1 MLGWIRRRL
10 LWIIVL
16 PLLAV
21 GLYALAGFWW
31 LPRFAR
37 AEATDYVR
45 EELGKTLSLGD
56 LRFNPFTFRAEA
68 TALAIR
74 EPAAAPGDKPLVALR
89 RLVVDFQASSLW
101 SGAYTFRD
109 VTLDGPYVQAVVR
122 PDGSLNLA
130 DLVPPK
136 QDDSPPPDVRV
147 ERLAVAD
154 GAVDFADHSRRLQ
167 PSKRLAPIRFELR
180 DFRTASGNG
189 QGGGFHFAASGDQ
202 GERFDWRGQLSLR
215 PFASSGDLSAA
226 NLEVDTAYAFLS
238 EALPFELHGGR
249 FDVAG
254 RYRFAAGTAT
264 GTLLEATLSR
274 AQASGVGMRARG
286 DARDTA
292 TLGRV
297 ALEGARFSLDKREIA
312 ASALRVDGLRTAL
325 TREANGALSLQR
337 LFSDGSVPDKSVA
350 DNSAPAASTNAAP
363 SSASSPASGPDWRF
377 NLGEIAVEGAEV
389 EVQDRAVRPASR
401 FRLQGLSAS
410 ARDISLDMARPV
422 PLRAAATVNGR
433 TRLALEGEV
442 VPATAAVQLK
452 LDLADLPLRDVQ
464 AYLPDF
470 PALELR
476 SGTLSANGELTLP
489 GGSGAALDF
498 TGAGRVDG
506 FSLLERAGRRQV
518 VAWDRVEV
526 DGLRYAQAQER
537 LQIAR
542 VLMRRPFA
550 IVAIEPDRSV
560 NLSRLF
566 ARPAPA
572 AAPASAS
579 GPGMAIRVDDLQIE
593 NGTMAFADTSMDPG
607 FRADIAALRG
617 HIRGL
622 STAASAQARVDLQ
635 GQVVNRFSPV
645 EINGTLNPFAY
656 DERTDLKMSFRNI
669 DLPIFNPYSGRFAGY
684 AIAKGK
690 LSTELHYRIDHR
702 KLEAAHHVVLDQLE
716 WGEAT
721 DSKEKVSL
729 PIRLATSL
737 LKNRQGVIDLDLPV
751 NGSLD
756 DPTFR
761 MWPIVWQILKNIL
774 VKAVTAPFDFIGSLF
789 KGAEQARYVDFAAG
803 SSELGEPARTSLSAL
818 AKALAERPAL
828 RLDIPAGTA
837 LEGEADAIAAQRLDA
852 AMLASRK
859 DGAVAVETLEAREQA
874 DLLAALYRQQLGHKP
889 DIPETAEEGG
899 GEDQDRKA
907 RKAARQAADVAWLR
921 QALLPRYRP
930 GADEL
935 AALGRSRANAVQE
948 ALLAGGEVDPT
959 RVFIDAAKGPAAHEG
974 GARLELGLE

>member
-10 LWIIVL
+10 LWVIAL

-37 AEATDYVR
+37 AQATEYVR
-45 EELGKTLSLGD
+45 DELGKSLRLGE

-68 TALAIR
+68 TALAID
-74 EPAAAPGDKPLVALR
+74 EPSPQAGQKPLVGLR
-89 RLVVDFQASSLW
+89 RLVVDFQISSLW
-101 SGAYTFRD
+101 QGAWTFRD
-109 VTLDGPYVQAVVR
+109 VTLGGPYVRAVVR

-130 DLVPPK
+130 DLVPRK
-136 QDDSPPPDVRV
+136 QDDGPTPDVLI
-147 ERLAVAD
+147 EHLAVTD
-154 GAVDFADHSRRLQ
+154 GVVDFADHSRRLQ

-202 GERFDWRGQLSLR
+202 GERFDWRGRLSLR

-254 RYRFAAGTAT
+254 QYRFAAGTAT

-274 AQASGVGMRARG
+274 AQASGVGVRVR
-286 DARDTA
+286 DEARDTA

-297 ALEGARFSLDKREIA
+297 ALEGARVSLGKREIA
-312 ASALRVDGLRTAL
+312 ATALRVDGLRTAL
-325 TREANGALSLQR
+325 TREADGTLSLQR
-337 LFSDGSVPDKSVA
+337 LFPATS
-350 DNSAPAASTNAAP
+350 PAAAAP
-363 SSASSPASGPDWRF
+363 PASPPVSGPAWRF
-377 NLGEIAVEGAEV
+377 SLGEVAVEDAEV
-389 EVQDRAVRPASR
+389 EVNDRAVRPAGR
-401 FRLQGLSAS
+401 FHLQGLSAN
-410 ARDISLDMARPV
+410 ARGVSLDMAQPV
-422 PLRAAATVNGR
+422 PLRAAATVNGK
-433 TRLALEGEV
+433 TRLALVGDV
-442 VPATAAVQLK
+442 VPATAAVRLQLE
-452 LDLADLPLRDVQ
+452 LAGLPLRDVQ
-464 AYLPDF
+464 AYLPHF

-489 GGSGAALDF
+489 GGPAAALDF
-498 TGAGRVDG
+498 AGAGRIDG
-506 FSLLERAGRRQV
+506 FSLLERAGKRQV
-518 VAWDRVEV
+518 MAWDRVEIG
-526 DGLRYAQAQER
+526 GLRYAQAQDR

-542 VLMRRPFA
+542 VLMRKPFA
-550 IVAIEPDRSV
+550 IVAIEPDRTI

-566 ARPAPA
+566 ASATPA
-572 AAPASAS
+572 AAPAPAS

-593 NGTMAFADTSMDPG
+593 NGTMTFADTSMDPG

-617 HIRGL
+617 HVRGL

-645 EINGTLNPFAY
+645 EITGTLNPFAY
-656 DERTDLKMSFRNI
+656 DERTDLKLSFRNI

-690 LSTELHYRIDHR
+690 LSTELHYQIDHR
-702 KLEAAHHVVLDQLE
+702 KLEATHHVVLDQLE

-756 DPTFR
+756 DPAFR
-761 MWPIVWQILKNIL
+761 VWPIVWQILKNVL
-774 VKAVTAPFDFIGSLF
+774 VKAVTAPFDLIGSLF

-803 SSELGEPARTSLSAL
+803 SSELGEPARSSLSAL

-837 LEGEADAIAAQRLDA
+837 LDGEADAIARQRLDA
-852 AMLASRK
+852 ALLASRK
-859 DGAVAVETLEAREQA
+859 DGPVAIETLEDKEQV
-874 DLLAALYRQQLGHKP
+874 DLLEALYRQQLGRKP
-889 DIPETAEEGG
+889 DIPEAMEEAGQ
-899 GEDQDRKA
+899 EAQDRKA
-907 RKAARQAADVAWLR
+907 RKAARQSADVAWLR

>member
-10 LWIIVL
+10 LWVIVL
-16 PLLAV
+16 PLLVV

-45 EELGKTLSLGD
+45 EELGKSLSLGD

-68 TALAIR
+68 TALAIQ
-74 EPAAAPGDKPLVALR
+74 EPAATAGQKPLVALR
-89 RLVVDFQASSLW
+89 RAVIDFQVSSLW
-101 SGAYTFRD
+101 KGAWTFRE
-109 VTLDGPYVQAVVR
+109 VTLDGPYAQALVR
-122 PDGSLNLA
+122 ADGSLNLA
-130 DLVPPK
+130 DLVPPSK
-136 QDDSPPPDVRV
+136 DDGPPPDVLIAHLV
-147 ERLAVAD
+147 VAD
-154 GAVDFADHSRRLQ
+154 GAIDFVDHSRRLQ

-180 DFRTASGNG
+180 DFRTAQGNG
-189 QGGGFHFAASGDQ
+189 KGGGFHLAATGDQ

-215 PFASSGDLSAA
+215 PFASDGELGAA
-226 NLEVDTAYAFLS
+226 NLQIDTAYAFLS

-254 RYRFAAGTAT
+254 RYRFAAGTST

-274 AQASGVGMRARG
+274 AQASGVGVRVRG
-286 DARDTA
+286 QTGNAA
-292 TLGRV
+292 TLGEI
-297 ALEGARFSLDKREIA
+297 ALAGARFSLGKREVA
-312 ASALRVDGLRTAL
+312 ADRLRVGGLRTAL
-325 TREANGALSLQR
+325 TREANGAISLMR
-337 LFSDGSVPDKSVA
+337 LFPSTPEA
-350 DNSAPAASTNAAP
+350 ASAPAATTP
-363 SSASSPASGPDWRF
+363 GPAWRF
-377 NLGEIAVEGAEV
+377 NLGEVALEDAEV
-389 EVQDRAVRPASR
+389 DVQDRAVRPVSR
-401 FRLQGLSAS
+401 FHLQALTAS
-410 ARDISLDMARPV
+410 TRGVSLDLDK
-422 PLRAAATVNGR
+422 PLPIAASATVNGK
-433 TRLALEGEV
+433 TRLAVQGEV
-442 VPATAAVQLK
+442 VPATVAGRLQ
-452 LDLADLPLRDVQ
+452 LDLTGLPLRDVL

-476 SGTLSANGELTLP
+476 SGTLGANGELTLP
-489 GGSGAALDF
+489 GDGKRGAALAF
-498 TGAGRVDG
+498 NGEGRIDG
-506 FSLLERAGRRQV
+506 FSLLERASKRQV
-518 VAWDRVEV
+518 VAWERMDIG
-526 DGLRYAQAQER
+526 GLRYAQAPDR

-542 VLMRRPFA
+542 VFMRKPFA
-550 IVAIEPDRSV
+550 IVAVEPDRTV

-566 ARPAPA
+566 ASAAPA
-572 AAPASAS
+572 ATSAPASSS
-579 GPGMAIRVDDLQIE
+579 GAAMAVKLDDLQLE
-593 NGTMAFADTSMDPG
+593 NGIMAFADASMDPG

-622 STAASAQARVDLQ
+622 STAPSAQARVDLH
-635 GQVVNRFSPV
+635 GQVVNRYSPV
-645 EINGTLNPFAY
+645 EISGTLNPFAY

-690 LSTELHYRIDHR
+690 LSTELHYQIDHR
-702 KLEAAHHVVLDQLE
+702 KLQAAHHVVLDQLE

-721 DSKEKVSL
+721 DSQEKVSL

-756 DPTFR
+756 DPSFR
-761 MWPIVWQILKNIL
+761 VWPIVWQILKNIL

-803 SSELGEPARTSLSAL
+803 SSELGEPARTSLGAL
-818 AKALAERPAL
+818 AKALVERPAL

-837 LEGEADAIAAQRLDA
+837 LEGEAEAIAGQRLDA
-852 AMLASRK
+852 AMLGGRK
-859 DGAVAVETLEAREQA
+859 GEPVAVAALEAGEQR
-874 DLLAALYRQQLGHKP
+874 DLLEALYRQQLGHKP
-889 DIPETAEEGG
+889 DIPEAAEEAGR
-899 GEDQDRKA
+899 EADQEELDRKA
-907 RKAARQAADVAWLR
+907 RKAARQTAEVAWLR

-930 GADEL
+930 GDDEL
-935 AALGRSRANAVQE
+935 AALGRARANAVQD

-959 RVFIDAAKGPAAHEG
+959 RVFIDGAKGPAAHEG

>member
-10 LWIIVL
+10 LWVIVL
-16 PLLAV
+16 PLLAL

-37 AEATDYVR
+37 AEATGYVR
-45 EELGKTLSLGD
+45 EELGKSLRLGE

-68 TALAIR
+68 TALAID
-74 EPAAAPGDKPLVALR
+74 EPSSGAGQKPLVGLR
-89 RLVVDFQASSLW
+89 RLVVDFQISSLW
-101 SGAYTFRD
+101 QGTWTFRD
-109 VTLDGPYVQAVVR
+109 VTLEGPYVQAVVR

-130 DLVPPK
+130 DLVPRK
-136 QDDSPPPDVRV
+136 QDDGPPPDVLI
-147 ERLAVAD
+147 EHLTVAD

-180 DFRTASGNG
+180 DFRTATGNG

-215 PFASSGDLSAA
+215 PFASSGDLTAA

-254 RYRFAAGTAT
+254 QYRFAAGTSA

-274 AQASGVGMRARG
+274 AQATGVGVRVRDEAQ
-286 DARDTA
+286 DTA
-292 TLGRV
+292 TLGQV
-297 ALEGARFSLDKREIA
+297 ALEGARFSLGKREIA
-312 ASALRVDGLRTAL
+312 ATALRVGGLRTAL
-325 TREANGALSLQR
+325 TREADGTLSLQR
-337 LFSDGSVPDKSVA
+337 LFPA
-350 DNSAPAASTNAAP
+350 TPAAS
-363 SSASSPASGPDWRF
+363 ASPPASGPAWRLS
-377 NLGEIAVEGAEV
+377 LGEVAVEDAEI
-389 EVQDRAVRPASR
+389 EVNDRAVRPAGR
-401 FRLQGLSAS
+401 FQLQGVSAN
-410 ARDISLDMARPV
+410 ARGISLDMAQPV
-422 PLRAAATVNGR
+422 PLRAAATVNGK

-442 VPATAAVQLK
+442 VPATAAVRLK
-452 LDLADLPLRDVQ
+452 LDLAGLPLRDVQ

-476 SGTLSANGELTLP
+476 SGTLSANGKLALP
-489 GGSGAALDF
+489 GGPGAALDF
-498 TGAGRVDG
+498 TGAGRIDG
-506 FSLLERAGRRQV
+506 FSLLERAGKRQV
-518 VAWDRVEV
+518 MAWDRMEIG
-526 DGLRYAQAQER
+526 GLRYAQAQER

-542 VLMRRPFA
+542 VLMRKPFA
-550 IVAIEPDRSV
+550 IVAIEPDRTI

-566 ARPAPA
+566 ASPVPAT
-572 AAPASAS
+572 APASAS
-579 GPGMAIRVDDLQIE
+579 GPGMAIRLDDLQIE

-645 EINGTLNPFAY
+645 EITGTLNPFAY

-690 LSTELHYRIDHR
+690 LSTELHYQIDHR

-721 DSKEKVSL
+721 DSQEKVSL

-803 SSELGEPARTSLSAL
+803 SSELGEPARSSLSAL

-837 LEGEADAIAAQRLDA
+837 LEGEAEAIAGQRLDA
-852 AMLASRK
+852 AMLTARK
-859 DGAVAVETLEAREQA
+859 DGPVVIDTLEAKEQA
-874 DLLAALYRQQLGHKP
+874 DLLEALYRQQLGHKP
-889 DIPETAEEGG
+889 EIPEVAEEAGQ
-899 GEDQDRKA
+899 EEQDRKA
-907 RKAARQAADVAWLR
+907 RKAARQSADVAWLR

-948 ALLAGGEVDPT
+948 ALLAGGDVDPT

>member
-10 LWIIVL
+10 LWLIVL

-45 EELGKTLSLGD
+45 EELGKALSLGE

-74 EPAAAPGDKPLVALR
+74 EPAATAGQKPLVALR
-89 RLVVDFQASSLW
+89 RAVIDFQISSLW
-101 SGAYTFRD
+101 KGAWTFRE
-109 VTLDGPYVQAVVR
+109 VTLDGPYAQALVR
-122 PDGSLNLA
+122 ADGSLNLA
-130 DLVPPK
+130 DLVPPSK
-136 QDDSPPPDVRV
+136 DDSPPPDVLITHLV
-147 ERLAVAD
+147 VAD
-154 GAVDFADHSRRLQ
+154 GAIDFADRSLRLQ

-180 DFRTASGNG
+180 DFRTAQGNG
-189 QGGGFHFAASGDQ
+189 KGGGFHLAASGDQ
-202 GERFDWRGQLSLR
+202 GERFDWRGRLSLR
-215 PFASSGDLSAA
+215 PFASDGDLSAA
-226 NLEVDTAYAFLS
+226 NIQVDTAYAFLS

-254 RYRFAAGTAT
+254 RYRFAAGTSA

-274 AQASGVGMRARG
+274 AQASGVGVRVRG
-286 DARDTA
+286 ETGNAA
-292 TLGRV
+292 TLGEI
-297 ALEGARFSLDKREIA
+297 ALAGARFSLGKREVA
-312 ASALRVDGLRTAL
+312 ADRLRVGGLRTAL
-325 TREANGALSLQR
+325 TREADGAISLMR
-337 LFSDGSVPDKSVA
+337 LFPPTPDA
-350 DNSAPAASTNAAP
+350 ASAPADPAP
-363 SSASSPASGPDWRF
+363 RPAWRF
-377 NLGEIAVEGAEV
+377 SLGEVAVEGAEV
-389 EVQDRAVRPASR
+389 DVQDRAVRPASR
-401 FRLQGLSAS
+401 FRLQALTASTRGVSLDLDKPLPVEAS
-410 ARDISLDMARPV
+410 ATINSK
-422 PLRAAATVNGR
+422 
-433 TRLALEGEV
+433 TRLSVRGEV
-442 VPATAAVQLK
+442 VPATVAGRLR
-452 LDLADLPLRDVQ
+452 LDLAGLPLRDVL

-476 SGTLSANGELTLP
+476 SGTLGANGELTLP
-489 GGSGAALDF
+489 GDGKGGAALAF
-498 TGAGRVDG
+498 NGEGRIDG
-506 FSLLERAGRRQV
+506 FSLLERAGKRQV
-518 VAWDRVEV
+518 VAWERMDIG
-526 DGLRYAQAQER
+526 GLRYAQAPDR
-537 LQIAR
+537 LRIAR
-542 VLMRRPFA
+542 VVLRKPFA
-550 IVAIEPDRSV
+550 IVAVEPDRSV

-566 ARPAPA
+566 ASPAPA
-572 AAPASAS
+572 AASAAPSSS
-579 GPGMAIRVDDLQIE
+579 GPAMAIRLDDLQLE

-622 STAASAQARVDLQ
+622 STAPSAQARVDLH

-645 EINGTLNPFAY
+645 EISGTLNPFAY

-690 LSTELHYRIDHR
+690 LSTELHYQIDHR
-702 KLEAAHHVVLDQLE
+702 KLQAAHHVVLDQLE

-721 DSKEKVSL
+721 DSQEKVSL

-803 SSELGEPARTSLSAL
+803 SSELGEPARNSLGAL

-837 LEGEADAIAAQRLDA
+837 LEGEAEAMAGQRLDA
-852 AMLASRK
+852 AMLGGRKGEPVAIAS
-859 DGAVAVETLEAREQA
+859 LEPGEQR
-874 DLLAALYRQQLGHKP
+874 DLLESLYRQQLGHKP
-889 DIPETAEEGG
+889 EIPEAAEEAGQ
-899 GEDQDRKA
+899 EDPDRKA
-907 RKAARQAADVAWLR
+907 RKAARQSAEVAWLR

-959 RVFIDAAKGPAAHEG
+959 RVFIDAAKGPAAHES

>member
-10 LWIIVL
+10 LWVIVL

-21 GLYALAGFWW
+21 GVYALAGFWW

-45 EELGKTLSLGD
+45 DELGKSLRLGE

-68 TALAIR
+68 NAIAID
-74 EPAAAPGDKPLVALR
+74 EPSPKAGEKPLVGLR
-89 RLVVDFQASSLW
+89 RLVIDFQVSSLW
-101 SGAYTFRD
+101 RGAWTFRE
-109 VTLDGPYVQAVVR
+109 VTLEGPYAQAIVR

-130 DLVPPK
+130 DLVPRT
-136 QDDSPPPDVRV
+136 QDDSPPPDVLI
-147 ERLAVAD
+147 EHLTVAD

-180 DFRTASGNG
+180 DFRTAPGDGKGSGF
-189 QGGGFHFAASGDQ
+189 QLVASGDQ
-202 GERFDWRGQLSLR
+202 GERFDWRGELSLR
-215 PFASSGDLSAA
+215 PFASSGDLTAA
-226 NLEVDTAYAFLS
+226 NLQVDTAYAFLS

-254 RYRFAAGTAT
+254 HYRFAAGTAT
-264 GTLLEATLSR
+264 GTLLEADLSR
-274 AQASGVGMRARG
+274 ARASAVGVRIRD
-286 DARDTA
+286 DAQDTA
-292 TLGRV
+292 TLGQV
-297 ALEGARFSLDKREIA
+297 ALEGARFSLGKREIA
-312 ASALRVDGLRTAL
+312 ATALRVEGLRTAL
-325 TREANGALSLQR
+325 TREANGTLNLQR
-337 LFSDGSVPDKSVA
+337 LFPA
-350 DNSAPAASTNAAP
+350 TPAASAP
-363 SSASSPASGPDWRF
+363 PTASPSAPGPAWRF
-377 NLGEIAVEGAEV
+377 SLGEVAVEGAEV
-389 EVQDRAVRPASR
+389 DVRDRAVRPASR
-401 FRLQGLSAS
+401 FHLQGLSAS
-410 ARDISLDMARPV
+410 ARGISLDLDQPIPV
-422 PLRAAATVNGR
+422 RVAAAINGK
-433 TRLALEGEV
+433 TRLAVEGEV
-442 VPATAAVQLK
+442 VPASAAARLR
-452 LDLADLPLRDVQ
+452 LDLAGLPLRDVQ
-464 AYLPDF
+464 AYLPEF

-476 SGTLSANGELTLP
+476 SGTLSAKGDLSVP
-489 GGSGAALDF
+489 GTGGAAAALAF
-498 TGAGRVDG
+498 TGAGRIDG
-506 FSLLERAGRRQV
+506 FSVLERTGKRQV
-518 VAWDRVEV
+518 VAWDQV
-526 DGLRYAQAQER
+526 DVSGLQYAQAPDR
-537 LQIAR
+537 LRIAR

-550 IVAIEPDRSV
+550 IVAIEADRTV

-566 ARPAPA
+566 ATPAAASTAPA
-572 AAPASAS
+572 AVS
-579 GPGMAIRVDDLQIE
+579 GPAMAIRVDDLQIE

-645 EINGTLNPFAY
+645 EITGTLNPFAY

-690 LSTELHYRIDHR
+690 LSTELHYQIDHR

-761 MWPIVWQILKNIL
+761 VWPIVWQILKNIL

-803 SSELGEPARTSLSAL
+803 SSELGESARTSLSAL
-818 AKALAERPAL
+818 AKALGERPAL

-837 LEGEADAIAAQRLDA
+837 LDGEADAIAAQRLDA
-852 AMLASRK
+852 AAVVARK
-859 DGAVAVETLEAREQA
+859 GEPVAFEALEPNDQR
-874 DLLAALYRQQLGHKP
+874 DLLEGLYRQQLGRKP
-889 DIPETAEEGG
+889 DIPETAEEAEQ
-899 GEDQDRKA
+899 EDPDRKA
-907 RKAARQAADVAWLR
+907 RKAARQSADVAWLR

-948 ALLAGGEVDPT
+948 ALLAGGEVDPA

>member
-10 LWIIVL
+10 LWVIVL

-45 EELGKTLSLGD
+45 DELGKSLSLGE

-68 TALAIR
+68 TALAIG
-74 EPAAAPGDKPLVALR
+74 EPASKAGAGAGQKPLVALR
-89 RLVVDFQASSLW
+89 RLVVDFQVSSLW
-101 SGAYTFRD
+101 QGAWTFRD
-109 VTLDGPYVQAVVR
+109 VTLEGPYVQAVVR

-130 DLVPPK
+130 DLVPRK
-136 QDDSPPPDVRV
+136 QDDSPPPDVLV
-147 ERLAVAD
+147 EHLAVVD
-154 GAVDFADHSRRLQ
+154 GVVDFADHSRRLQ

-180 DFRTASGNG
+180 DFRTAPGNG
-189 QGGGFHFAASGDQ
+189 KGGGFHLAAGGDQ

-215 PFASSGDLSAA
+215 PFASSGELTAA

-254 RYRFAAGTAT
+254 RYRFAAGTQA
-264 GTLLEATLSR
+264 GTLLEASLSR
-274 AQASGVGMRARG
+274 AQASGVGVRVRDEER
-286 DARDTA
+286 DAA

-297 ALEGARFSLDKREIA
+297 TLEGARFSLGKREIVA
-312 ASALRVDGLRTAL
+312 NTLRVGGLRSAL
-325 TREANGALSLQR
+325 TREANGTLSLQR
-337 LFSDGSVPDKSVA
+337 LFPATPVT
-350 DNSAPAASTNAAP
+350 SAPP
-363 SSASSPASGPDWRF
+363 SASPSTPGPAWRF
-377 NLGEIAVEGAEV
+377 NLGEVAVEDAEID
-389 EVQDRAVRPASR
+389 VQDRAVRPASR
-401 FRLQGLSAS
+401 FRLQALSAS
-410 ARDISLDMARPV
+410 ARGISLDMDRPV
-422 PLRAAATVNGR
+422 PLRAAATINGD

-442 VPATAAVQLK
+442 VPASAAARLK
-452 LDLADLPLRDVQ
+452 LDLEGLPLRDVL
-464 AYLPDF
+464 AYLPAF

-489 GGSGAALDF
+489 AAKSGVATLDF
-498 TGAGRVDG
+498 AGAGRIEG
-506 FSLLERAGRRQV
+506 FSLLEHAGKRQV
-518 VAWDRVEV
+518 MAWDRVEIS
-526 DGLRYAQAQER
+526 GLHYAQAPDR
-537 LQIAR
+537 LEIAR

-550 IVAIEPDRSV
+550 IVAIEPDRTV

-566 ARPAPA
+566 AT
-572 AAPASAS
+572 PASAS
-579 GPGMAIRVDDLQIE
+579 APATTSGPPMAIRLDDLQIE

-622 STAASAQARVDLQ
+622 STAASAQARVDLK

-645 EINGTLNPFAY
+645 EISGTLNPFAY

-690 LSTELHYRIDHR
+690 LSTELHYEIDHR
-702 KLEAAHHVVLDQLE
+702 KLEAAHHIVLDQLE
-716 WGEAT
+716 WGDAT
-721 DSKEKVSL
+721 DSQEKVSL

-761 MWPIVWQILKNIL
+761 MWPIVWQVLKNIL

-803 SSELGEPARTSLSAL
+803 SSELGEPARTSLGAL

-837 LEGEADAIAAQRLDA
+837 LEGEAEAIAGQRLEA
-852 AMLASRK
+852 AMLAGRK
-859 DGAVAVETLEAREQA
+859 GEPAAVEALEPGERV
-874 DLLAALYRQQLGHKP
+874 DLLEALYRQQLGHKP
-889 DIPETAEEGG
+889 DIPEAAEEAGQ
-899 GEDQDRKA
+899 EDQDRKA
-907 RKAARQAADVAWLR
+907 RKAARQSAEAAWLR

-948 ALLAGGEVDPT
+948 ALLASGDVDPT

-974 GARLELGLE
+974 GGARLELGLE

>member
-10 LWIIVL
+10 LWVIVL
-16 PLLAV
+16 PLLVV

-45 EELGKTLSLGD
+45 EELGKSLSLGD

-68 TALAIR
+68 TALAIQ
-74 EPAAAPGDKPLVALR
+74 EPAATAGQKPLVALR
-89 RLVVDFQASSLW
+89 RAVIDFQVSSLW
-101 SGAYTFRD
+101 KGAWTFRE
-109 VTLDGPYVQAVVR
+109 VTLDGPYAQALVR
-122 PDGSLNLA
+122 ADGSLNLA
-130 DLVPPK
+130 DLVPPSK
-136 QDDSPPPDVRV
+136 DDGPPPDVLIAHLV
-147 ERLAVAD
+147 VAD
-154 GAVDFADHSRRLQ
+154 GAIDFADHSRRLQ

-180 DFRTASGNG
+180 DFRTAQGNG
-189 QGGGFHFAASGDQ
+189 KGGGFHLAATGDQ

-215 PFASSGDLSAA
+215 PFASDGELGAA
-226 NLEVDTAYAFLS
+226 NLQVDTAYAFLS

-254 RYRFAAGTAT
+254 RYRFAAGTST
-264 GTLLEATLSR
+264 GTLLEAALSR
-274 AQASGVGMRARG
+274 AQASGVGVRVRG
-286 DARDTA
+286 ETRNAA
-292 TLGRV
+292 TLGEI
-297 ALEGARFSLDKREIA
+297 ALAGARFSLGKREVA
-312 ASALRVDGLRTAL
+312 ADRLRVGGLRTAL
-325 TREANGALSLQR
+325 TREANGAISLMR
-337 LFSDGSVPDKSVA
+337 LFPSMPEA
-350 DNSAPAASTNAAP
+350 ASAPAATTP
-363 SSASSPASGPDWRF
+363 GPAWRF
-377 NLGEIAVEGAEV
+377 NLGEVALENAEV
-389 EVQDRAVRPASR
+389 DVQDRAVRPASR
-401 FRLQGLSAS
+401 FHLQALTAS
-410 ARDISLDMARPV
+410 TRGVSLDLDK
-422 PLRAAATVNGR
+422 PLPIAASATVNGK
-433 TRLALEGEV
+433 TRLAVQGEV
-442 VPATAAVQLK
+442 VPATVAGRLQ
-452 LDLADLPLRDVQ
+452 LDLTGLPLRDVL

-476 SGTLSANGELTLP
+476 SGTLGANGELTLP
-489 GGSGAALDF
+489 GDGKRGAALAF
-498 TGAGRVDG
+498 NGEGRIDG
-506 FSLLERAGRRQV
+506 FSLLERASKRQV
-518 VAWDRVEV
+518 VAWERMDIG
-526 DGLRYAQAQER
+526 GLRYAQAPDR

-542 VLMRRPFA
+542 VVMRKPFA
-550 IVAIEPDRSV
+550 IVAVEPDRTV

-566 ARPAPA
+566 ASPAPA
-572 AAPASAS
+572 ATSAPASSS
-579 GPGMAIRVDDLQIE
+579 GPAMAVKLDDLQLE
-593 NGTMAFADTSMDPG
+593 NGTMAFADASMDPG

-622 STAASAQARVDLQ
+622 STAPSAQARVDLH
-635 GQVVNRFSPV
+635 GQVVNRYSPV
-645 EINGTLNPFAY
+645 EISGTLNPFAY

-690 LSTELHYRIDHR
+690 LSTELHYQIDHR
-702 KLEAAHHVVLDQLE
+702 KLQAAHHVVLDQLE

-721 DSKEKVSL
+721 DSQEKVSL

-803 SSELGEPARTSLSAL
+803 SSELGEPARTSLGAL
-818 AKALAERPAL
+818 AKALVERPAL

-837 LEGEADAIAAQRLDA
+837 LEGEAEAIAGQRLDA
-852 AMLASRK
+852 AMLGGRE
-859 DGAVAVETLEAREQA
+859 GEPVAVAALEAGEQR
-874 DLLAALYRQQLGHKP
+874 DLLEALYRQQLGHKP
-889 DIPETAEEGG
+889 DIPEAAVEAGQEADQEEL
-899 GEDQDRKA
+899 DRKA
-907 RKAARQAADVAWLR
+907 RKAARQTAEVAWLR

-930 GADEL
+930 GDDEL
-935 AALGRSRANAVQE
+935 AALGRARANAVQD

-959 RVFIDAAKGPAAHEG
+959 RVFIDGAKGPAAHEG

>member
-10 LWIIVL
+10 LWLIVL

-45 EELGKTLSLGD
+45 EELGKALSLGE

-74 EPAAAPGDKPLVALR
+74 EPAATAGQKPLVALR
-89 RLVVDFQASSLW
+89 RAVIDFQISSLW
-101 SGAYTFRD
+101 KGAWTFRE
-109 VTLDGPYVQAVVR
+109 VTLDGPYAQALVR
-122 PDGSLNLA
+122 ADGSLNLA
-130 DLVPPK
+130 DLVPPSK
-136 QDDSPPPDVRV
+136 DDSPPPDVLITHLV
-147 ERLAVAD
+147 VAD
-154 GAVDFADHSRRLQ
+154 GAIDFADRSRRLQ

-180 DFRTASGNG
+180 DFRTAQGNG
-189 QGGGFHFAASGDQ
+189 KGGGFHLAASGDQ
-202 GERFDWRGQLSLR
+202 GERFDWRGRLSLR
-215 PFASSGDLSAA
+215 PFASDGDLSAA
-226 NLEVDTAYAFLS
+226 NIQVDTAYAFLS

-254 RYRFAAGTAT
+254 RYRFAAGTSA

-274 AQASGVGMRARG
+274 AQASGVGVRVRG
-286 DARDTA
+286 ETGNAA
-292 TLGRV
+292 TLGEI
-297 ALEGARFSLDKREIA
+297 ALAGARFSLGKREVA
-312 ASALRVDGLRTAL
+312 ADRLRVGGLRTAL
-325 TREANGALSLQR
+325 TREADGAISLMR
-337 LFSDGSVPDKSVA
+337 LFPPTPDA
-350 DNSAPAASTNAAP
+350 ASAPADPAP
-363 SSASSPASGPDWRF
+363 GPAWRF
-377 NLGEIAVEGAEV
+377 SLGEVAVEGAEV
-389 EVQDRAVRPASR
+389 DVQDRAVRPASR
-401 FRLQGLSAS
+401 FRLQALTASTRGVSLDLDKPLPVEAS
-410 ARDISLDMARPV
+410 ATI
-422 PLRAAATVNGR
+422 NGK
-433 TRLALEGEV
+433 TRLSVRGEV
-442 VPATAAVQLK
+442 VPATVAGRLR
-452 LDLADLPLRDVQ
+452 LDLAGLPLRDVL

-476 SGTLSANGELTLP
+476 SGTLGANGELTLP
-489 GGSGAALDF
+489 GDGKGGAALAF
-498 TGAGRVDG
+498 NGEGRIDG
-506 FSLLERAGRRQV
+506 FSLLERAGKRQV
-518 VAWDRVEV
+518 VAWERMDIG
-526 DGLRYAQAQER
+526 GLRYAQAPDR
-537 LQIAR
+537 LRIAR
-542 VLMRRPFA
+542 VVLRKPFA
-550 IVAIEPDRSV
+550 IVAVEPDRSV

-566 ARPAPA
+566 ASPAPA
-572 AAPASAS
+572 AASAAPSSS
-579 GPGMAIRVDDLQIE
+579 GPAMAIRLDDLQLE

-622 STAASAQARVDLQ
+622 STAPSAQARVDLH

-645 EINGTLNPFAY
+645 EISGTLNPFAY

-690 LSTELHYRIDHR
+690 LSTELHYQIDHR
-702 KLEAAHHVVLDQLE
+702 KLQAAHHVVLDQLE

-721 DSKEKVSL
+721 DSQEKVSL

-737 LKNRQGVIDLDLPV
+737 LKNRRGVIDLDLPV

-803 SSELGEPARTSLSAL
+803 SSELGEPARNSLGAL

-837 LEGEADAIAAQRLDA
+837 LEGEAETMAGQRLDA
-852 AMLASRK
+852 AMLGGRKGEPVAIAS
-859 DGAVAVETLEAREQA
+859 LEPGEQR
-874 DLLAALYRQQLGHKP
+874 DLLESLYRQQLGHKP
-889 DIPETAEEGG
+889 EIPEAAEEAGQ
-899 GEDQDRKA
+899 EDPDRKA
-907 RKAARQAADVAWLR
+907 RKAARQSAEVAWLR

-959 RVFIDAAKGPAAHEG
+959 RVFIDAAKGPAAHES

>member
-10 LWIIVL
+10 PWVIAL

-21 GLYALAGFWW
+21 GVYALAGFWW

-37 AEATDYVR
+37 SEATDYVR
-45 EELGKTLSLGD
+45 DELGKSLRMGE

-68 TALAIR
+68 NALAIE
-74 EPAAAPGDKPLVALR
+74 EPSPKAGQKPLVGLR
-89 RLVVDFQASSLW
+89 RLVVDFQISSLW
-101 SGAYTFRD
+101 QGAWTFRD
-109 VTLDGPYVQAVVR
+109 VTLEGPYVQAVVR

-130 DLVPPK
+130 DLVPRK
-136 QDDSPPPDVRV
+136 QDDSPPPEVLI
-147 ERLAVAD
+147 EHLAVAD
-154 GAVDFADHSRRLQ
+154 GVVDFADHSRRLQ
-167 PSKRLAPIRFELR
+167 PSKRLAPLRFELR
-180 DFRTASGNG
+180 DFRTTSGNG
-189 QGGGFHFAASGDQ
+189 KGGGFHLAASGDQ

-215 PFASSGDLSAA
+215 PFASFGTLAAA

-238 EALPFELHGGR
+238 EALPFALHGGR

-254 RYRFAAGTAT
+254 EYRFAAGTTA
-264 GTLLEATLSR
+264 GTLLEASLSR
-274 AQASGVGMRARG
+274 AQANGVGVRVR
-286 DARDTA
+286 DEARDTA

-297 ALEGARFSLDKREIA
+297 ALEGARFSLGKREVIA
-312 ASALRVDGLRTAL
+312 TALRVDGLRTAL
-325 TREANGALSLQR
+325 TREANGTLSLQR
-337 LFSDGSVPDKSVA
+337 LFPA
-350 DNSAPAASTNAAP
+350 TPAASP
-363 SSASSPASGPDWRF
+363 PPSASPPDPAPAWRF
-377 NLGEIAVEGAEV
+377 SLGEVAVQDAEV
-389 EVQDRAVRPASR
+389 EVQDRAVRPAGR
-401 FRLQGLSAS
+401 FHLQGLSAS

-422 PLRAAATVNGR
+422 PLRASATVNGK

-442 VPATAAVQLK
+442 VPASAAARLR
-452 LDLADLPLRDVQ
+452 LDLAGLPLRDVL

-476 SGTLSANGELTLP
+476 SGTLSANGDLSVP
-489 GGSGAALDF
+489 GTGEAGAALAF
-498 TGAGRVDG
+498 TGAGRIDG
-506 FSLLERAGRRQV
+506 FSLLERAGKRQV
-518 VAWDRVEV
+518 MAWDQV
-526 DGLRYAQAQER
+526 DVSGLRYAQAPDR

-550 IVAIEPDRSV
+550 IVAIEPDGTV

-566 ARPAPA
+566 AT
-572 AAPASAS
+572 PASAPAKAS
-579 GPGMAIRVDDLQIE
+579 GPAMTIRVEDLQIE

-617 HIRGL
+617 HVRGL
-622 STAASAQARVDLQ
+622 STAASAQARVDLH

-645 EINGTLNPFAY
+645 DITGTLNPFAY

-684 AIAKGK
+684 AITKGK
-690 LSTELHYRIDHR
+690 LSTELHYQIDHR

-721 DSKEKVSL
+721 ESKEKVSL

-803 SSELGEPARTSLSAL
+803 SSELGESARASLSAL
-818 AKALAERPAL
+818 AKALGERPAL

-837 LEGEADAIAAQRLDA
+837 PDGEADAIAAQRLDA
-852 AMLASRK
+852 AVLA
-859 DGAVAVETLEAREQA
+859 AREGEPIALAALEPGDQR
-874 DLLAALYRQQLGHKP
+874 DLLEGLYRQQLGRKP
-889 DIPETAEEGG
+889 DIPETAEKAGQ
-899 GEDQDRKA
+899 EDPDRKA

-921 QALLPRYRP
+921 QALLPRFRP

-974 GARLELGLE
+974 GVRLELGLE